1 MIKRTICSLSLS
13 FLLGNYFVSQIRW
26 QALALF
32 LLLLGC
38 LGVGL
43 FAIRVPNGVGAALRL
58 FRCIAVLWTGA
69 VRACGMET
77 VRLELEEAL
86 SEGIGITVLGQVSR
100 K

>member
-43 FAIRVPNGVGAALRL
+43 FAIREQIGVGAA
-58 FRCIAVLWTGA
+58 V
-69 VRACGMET
+69 
-77 VRLELEEAL
+77 
-86 SEGIGITVLGQVSR
+86 Q
-100 K
+100 